1 MLIPS
6 IDLMGGKIV
15 QLVQGQTKALEFEN
29 FGEWVERFSRYPL
42 VQLIDLDAAMSKGSN
57 RALVAEFCGK
67 LPCQVGGGIRSA
79 SDVQAVLDCGAKKV
93 IVGSSLIEN
102 PVQSVSSQA
111 TPGVERPPDTVNR
124 TFAEALCQRF
134 GADRLVFAVD
144 ARGGRVAIH
153 GWKTITNIEPSAMMQ
168 QLEPFC
174 SAFLY
179 THIDTEG
186 LLQGI
191 PMDVI
196 RDLRQTTS
204 RRLIAAGGIRSLEEI
219 QELDRL
225 GVDAVVGMAIYSGLL
240 AV

>member
-15 QLVQGQTKALEFEN
+15 QLVQGQTKALEFDN
-29 FGEWVERFSRYPL
+29 FGEWVERFSNYPL
-42 VQLIDLDAAMSKGSN
+42 VQLVDLDGATGEGSN
-57 RALVAEFCGK
+57 RTLVAEFCSQ
-67 LPCQVGGGIRSA
+67 LPCQVGGGIRSPA
-79 SDVQAVLDCGAKKV
+79 DAQAVLECGARKI
-93 IVGSSLIEN
+93 IVGSALIKI
-102 PVQSVSSQA
+102 PTQA
-111 TPGVERPPDTVNR
+111 TEPRAEYREGAVDAA
-124 TFAEALCQRF
+124 FAKRLCERF

-153 GWKTITNIEPSAMMQ
+153 GWKTITEIEPAAMMQ

-186 LLQGI
+186 LLLGI
-191 PMDVI
+191 PMDLI
-196 RDLRQTTS
+196 RNLRQKTS
-204 RRLIAAGGIRSLEEI
+204 RRLIAAGGIHRREEI
-219 QELDRL
+219 EELDKI

-240 AV
+240 AI

>member
-15 QLVQGQTKALEFEN
+15 QLIQGEKKALEFEN
-29 FGEWVERFSRYPL
+29 FGAWVERFSRYPL
-42 VQLIDLDAAMSKGSN
+42 VQLVDLDAAKGDGTN
-57 RALVAEFCGK
+57 RQLVAEFCGQ

-79 SDVQAVLDCGAKKV
+79 ADAQAVLDCGALKV
-93 IVGSSLIEN
+93 IVGSSLIKTPAQVDNN
-102 PVQSVSSQA
+102 PGTLSKNVVD
-111 TPGVERPPDTVNR
+111 VV
-124 TFAEALCQRF
+124 FAADLCERF
-134 GADRLVFAVD
+134 GGDRLVFAVD
-144 ARGGRVAIH
+144 SRGGRVAIH

-186 LLQGI
+186 LLRGI
-191 PMDVI
+191 PIDVI
-196 RDLRQTTS
+196 RDLRQQTS
-204 RRLIAAGGIRSLEEI
+204 RRLIAAGGIHTASEI
-219 QELDRL
+219 EALDKM

-240 AV
+240 AI